1 MRFIG
6 AVLTALLLVTMQVPL
21 AVAQNPTVGQQI
33 EDGAI
38 TAIVKSKLVAARAGN
53 FSTIDVDT
61 TNGVVRLAG
70 TVPTASDRAEAERLA
85 QGTNGVQQ
93 VVNELRIE
101 PRAAGG
107 TADDA
112 TSASPD
118 TAGFRGRHTM
128 TGEVTSIDASSGEVQ
143 LQTPHGPLSL
153 HFPPAS
159 LTGVRRGD
167 TLTVE
172 LAMRPGS

>member
-6 AVLTALLLVTMQVPL
+6 AVLTALVLVTMQAPL
-21 AVAQNPTVGQQI
+21 AVAGGSTIGQQI

-38 TAIVKSKLVAARAGN
+38 TALVKSKLVAARPGN

-85 QGTNGVQQ
+85 QGTNGVQR
-93 VVNELRIE
+93 VVNELRVE
-101 PRAAGG
+101 TRAAGG
-107 TADDA
+107 TAHDTTA
-112 TSASPD
+112 ASPD

-128 TGEVTSIDASSGEVQ
+128 TGQVTSIDTSSGEVG
-143 LQTPHGPLSL
+143 LQTDHGPLRL

-159 LTGVRRGD
+159 LSGVRRGD